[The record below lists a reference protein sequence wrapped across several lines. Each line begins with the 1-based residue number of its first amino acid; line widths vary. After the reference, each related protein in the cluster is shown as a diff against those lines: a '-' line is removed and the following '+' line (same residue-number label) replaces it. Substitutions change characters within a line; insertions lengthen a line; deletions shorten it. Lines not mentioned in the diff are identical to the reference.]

1 LNIQLDH
8 LIQPLRSTNHYSPLN
23 ATTNW
28 SAPVPCIGTLILMV
42 FPFGFLPYH
51 QDDWFP

>member
-1 LNIQLDH
+1 
-8 LIQPLRSTNHYSPLN
+8 
-23 ATTNW
+23 
-28 SAPVPCIGTLILMV
+28 MV